1 MLERESRP
9 AEDRQDA
16 RGAEGARKARTLRHN
31 HHLWGQNDGA
41 SQRGACR
48 WKEEKPEVME
58 EEKVIQADCGVGEDS
73 GESVVQLGDPTS
85 PS

>member
-1 MLERESRP
+1 MLERKSHP

-16 RGAEGARKARTLRHN
+16 SGAERARKARTLRHN

-48 WKEEKPEVME
+48 WKEEKLEVME
-58 EEKVIQADCGVGEDS
+58 EDKEIQADCGAGEDS
-73 GESVVQLGDPTS
+73 GESLGQLRNPTS